1 MNQFQNQNNEQQQ
14 ENNGFVPKVQ
24 ANVTWLNKDPES
36 KLKAFCSIKIADS
49 FVVSGLKVMSG
60 NKGLF
65 VSMPSES
72 YEKNGKKEYRDT
84 AYPTTNLMRTAVHEA
99 CVGAYQQVIG
109 QNNAVEQESSEIT
122 EAPGFEQTIA

>member
-49 FVVSGLKVMSG
+49 LCQG
-60 NKGLF
+60 
-65 VSMPSES
+65 
-72 YEKNGKKEYRDT
+72 
-84 AYPTTNLMRTAVHEA
+84 
-99 CVGAYQQVIG
+99 
-109 QNNAVEQESSEIT
+109 
-122 EAPGFEQTIA
+122 